1 MRIDSGNILEHLQ
14 FAEAKNCALLKEV
27 VTVYVT
33 ENPSEIND
41 KVSLNHFPKGFFK
54 DMVVVMAR
62 KQMQEEVSHKL
73 STMSI
78 SELRCKAHARG
89 LDVDGTREM
98 LVSSLALKDDKDN

>member
-41 KVSLNHFPKGFFK
+41 KVSLNHFPEGFFK